1 MSLSV
6 AVRGG
11 FPSATH
17 PPIARRQ
24 WLCMADWLVGH
35 HENHCSQYPQ
45 SPVHSKFH
53 PGQQE
58 AQRPHRT
65 HSTDFRGP
73 GGFDARSYCK
83 RLLIGLAIAA
93 SVAGGALVEATP
105 THAAAKVGPV
115 DQFRYLKPWC
125 ERQMQVGTI
134 LGSASPDNPW
144 NAYSWKCRVAGFYR
158 TAGIDM
164 NAVCRAYYGG
174 NTWAKTNNPGWAWSW
189 ECWRS

>member
-1 MSLSV
+1 M
-6 AVRGG
+6 
-11 FPSATH
+11 
-17 PPIARRQ
+17 
-24 WLCMADWLVGH
+24 
-35 HENHCSQYPQ
+35 
-45 SPVHSKFH
+45 
-53 PGQQE
+53 
-58 AQRPHRT
+58 HRV
-65 HSTDFRGP
+65 
-73 GGFDARSYCK
+73 K
-83 RLLIGLAIAA
+83 RLVIGLAIAA
-93 SVAGGALVEATP
+93 SVASGALVEAAP
-105 THAAAKVGPV
+105 AHAAVNVGPV
-115 DQFRYLKPWC
+115 DQFRHLKPWC